1 VISLNDAFLGSAE
14 SLIPSDAVAALLV
27 LPDGRYIMQLRD
39 TKPHIFYPGHWG
51 LFGGAVD
58 EGETEVEALKR
69 ELAEELE
76 FEAIELDRFVCLDF
90 DLSAIGA
97 GRVFR
102 AVYVVPVS
110 EREFGAFKLRE
121 GRAFEALTPSDILLK
136 LRVTPYDAFAIWLH
150 YARKR
155 FARAI
160 PDVCGAGRGT
170 EC

>member
-14 SLIPSDAVAALLV
+14 ILVPSDAVAALLV
-27 LPDGRYIMQLRD
+27 LADGRYVMQLRD

-51 LFGGAVD
+51 LFGGAID
-58 EGETEVEALKR
+58 DGETEIEALTR

-76 FEAIELDRFVCLDF
+76 FEARELDRFVRLDF
-90 DLSAIGA
+90 DLSVIGA

-110 EREFGAFKLRE
+110 EQEFRAFKLRE
-121 GRAFEALTPSDILLK
+121 GRSVEAFSTSDILSK

-150 YARKR
+150 FARKR
-155 FARAI
+155 FAPAVPEAR
-160 PDVCGAGRGT
+160 GAGCGT
-170 EC
+170 KP

>member
-1 VISLNDAFLGSAE
+1 
-14 SLIPSDAVAALLV
+14 
-27 LPDGRYIMQLRD
+27 MQLRD

-160 PDVCGAGRGT
+160 PDVRGAGRGT
-170 EC
+170 ES